1 MGNGTVIRNGDIQV
15 MSAGTGITHSEFNA
29 NNDSYCKLLQIWLF
43 PNKKNVTPRYDQI
56 ALESIS
62 KHNKLYQILSPNK
75 EDQGVW
81 IHQEAWFHLG
91 NYNKETEEKYILN
104 NKNNGI
110 YVFVI
115 SGKINID
122 GQILNQRDGMG
133 IWDID
138 SINFSTNKNSR
149 ILVMELPL
157 SI

>member
-1 MGNGTVIRNGDIQV
+1 MNFMNFFLRKAKI
-15 MSAGTGITHSEFNA
+15 
-29 NNDSYCKLLQIWLF
+29 LLKIF

-110 YVFVI
+110 YIFVI

-149 ILVMELPL
+149 ILLMELPL